1 MEEYKIENKI
11 KELIINKLIHNINNL
26 KNLLVF
32 EKLKKYLWKKLNLK
46 LLIMAKV
53 INIKV
58 FKKIPTPIDRKTYFK
73 VMVSLKK

>member
-32 EKLKKYLWKKLNLK
+32 EKLKEYL
-46 LLIMAKV
+46 
-53 INIKV
+53 
-58 FKKIPTPIDRKTYFK
+58 
-73 VMVSLKK
+73 